1 MQVPA
6 SAPQLPEEVTR
17 PMLVETPILQSLG
30 AQWAGQ
36 SAEALIWLT
45 SLGSGGSDLASVL
58 AGKPQPGQ
66 RSLCLPGDI
75 NSRAGGTG
83 PAPRPPP
90 PAQVGRLCSLPIV
103 PTQGEKASAHFLTL
117 MAPSSSSP

>member
-1 MQVPA
+1 
-6 SAPQLPEEVTR
+6 
-17 PMLVETPILQSLG
+17 MLVETPILQSLG
-30 AQWAGQ
+30 APWAGP

-45 SLGSGGSDLASVL
+45 SQGSGGSDLGSVL
-58 AGKPQPGQ
+58 TRKPQPGQ

-75 NSRAGGTG
+75 NSRARGQDPLPTTRLPPKWASFVPS
-83 PAPRPPP
+83 PA
-90 PAQVGRLCSLPIV
+90 APIV

>member
-66 RSLCLPGDI
+66 RSLCLLRDI
-75 NSRAGGTG
+75 NSRAGEQDPL
-83 PAPRPPP
+83 PAPRLPPKWAGFVP
-90 PAQVGRLCSLPIV
+90 SPLCLLRGKKPALISL
-103 PTQGEKASAHFLTL
+103 L
-117 MAPSSSSP
+117 